1 VDVIL
6 IDGIDGIL
14 SEEKKTLDDLVFI
27 TKDEFFD
34 F

>member
-1 VDVIL
+1 MIL
-6 IDGIDGIL
+6 IGGIEGLL
-14 SEEKKTLDDLVFI
+14 SEEKKTLDDLIFI

>member
-1 VDVIL
+1 L
-6 IDGIDGIL
+6 IGGIEGLSSEGI
-14 SEEKKTLDDLVFI
+14 KTLDDLIFI